1 MTKRKS
7 GILFVKQKCPSRN
20 MHPPLSLSL
29 SYPCRHHRVCL
40 AVPRAVRVLGHGHE
54 GVRVCLCLRR
64 ARAHHHLVL
73 HAHGAEAE
81 ERADAV
87 GLSREGPQPAAH
99 HAAGGGGGGRVRGLL
114 DAHPHLH
121 PGQGAGE
128 RARDHRHHGRLLLLR
143 GPGLHKQQPQPRALR
158 VPGRELQA
166 LLQGLLPLD
175 EAEKGEGV
183 REQEGRRRHAGDRP
197 PPGEPGSD
205 QQAHVT
211 SGGTVFN
218 LTHW

>member
-1 MTKRKS
+1 MGFHLEKK
-7 GILFVKQKCPSRN
+7 KCPSSLN
-20 MHPPLSLSL
+20 IHLPSPSLSL
-29 SYPCRHHRVCL
+29 SRPCRDHRVCL

-54 GVRVCLCLRR
+54 GVCVCLCLCR
-64 ARAHHHLVL
+64 ARAHHHPVL

-87 GLSREGPQPAAH
+87 GLPREGSQPAADH
-99 HAAGGGGGGRVRGLL
+99 EAGGGGGGRVRGVL

-128 RARDHRHHGRLLLLR
+128 CARDHRHHGRLLLLCS
-143 GPGLHKQQPQPRALR
+143 PGLHKQQPQPGALR
-158 VPGRELQA
+158 FSGRELQT
-166 LLQGLLPLD
+166 LLQGLLPLH
-175 EAEKGEGV
+175 EAEGGEGV
-183 REQEGRRRHAGDRP
+183 RKQEGHQCHAGDRP

-218 LTHW
+218 LPHW